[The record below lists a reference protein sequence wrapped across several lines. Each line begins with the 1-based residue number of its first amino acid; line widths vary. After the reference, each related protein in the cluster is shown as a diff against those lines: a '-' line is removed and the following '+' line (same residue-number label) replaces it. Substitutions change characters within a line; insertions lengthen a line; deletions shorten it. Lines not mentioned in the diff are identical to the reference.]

1 MIKCMGSYLALLFWL
16 AVIGGIWV
24 YFFSKRASSIKALA
38 NYRAEHPE
46 ASDSNFLVKGIRKE
60 LFAIR
65 YLCVIG
71 TALCLWAAWGFGI
84 QGIQQEQKYS
94 AEEEQWFQDYEGR
107 HERAWAEACDSFFF
121 SEGNT
126 TGVLYRDGR
135 PYTVDWC
142 NSLWSP
148 PEIPAEYDTSQRPE
162 SQPPY
167 AALAVFG
174 VDARE
179 FTYCSNA
186 YEPVTCF
193 GWERFESLPSRD
205 SRDY

>member
-1 MIKCMGSYLALLFWL
+1 MIKNMSPYLALLFWL
-16 AVIGGIWV
+16 AVIGVTWAF
-24 YFFSKRASSIKALA
+24 YFALRADSIKVIAA
-38 NYRAEHPE
+38 NKAENPEETDSDLEE
-46 ASDSNFLVKGIRKE
+46 ASNRRLSSQTKLV
-60 LFAIR
+60 
-65 YLCVIG
+65 CVLI
-71 TALCLWAAWGFGI
+71 TAFCLWPAWGYGI
-84 QGIQQEQKYS
+84 QGIQEQQAQS
-94 AEEEQWFQDYEGR
+94 AEEEQWFQDYAGK
-107 HERAWAEACDSFFF
+107 HERAWAEACDLFFF
-121 SEGNT
+121 EGNT
-126 TGVLYRDGR
+126 TGVLYREGR

-148 PEIPAEYDTSQRPE
+148 PEIPAEYDTSERPE
-162 SQPPY
+162 SQPPH